1 MSLIRVKDLDIF
13 DDNSHIIGSNGDCGS
28 NEGEGLSMQRL
39 CDHKMV
45 ELEGVT
51 TVLKDGSQARNVSKR
66 KMHKST
72 VRGIVMKLLG
82 NLKIF
87 YNQVF
92 VSENVKII
100 SKSKCTICVVFIR
113 QCNERFFNKT
123 NDFKL

>member
-100 SKSKCTICVVFIR
+100 SKSR
-113 QCNERFFNKT
+113 HM
-123 NDFKL
+123 L